1 VDLVLGLVERLN
13 SLAGAIGAGFLGA
26 FGLILPVALPRELGA
41 PIGWLALL
49 TLALA
54 AGEVARKFTWVIVGI
69 GWLLIAIRI
78 VLVVIRT

>member
-26 FGLILPVALPRELGA
+26 IGLIVPVALPRELAA

-49 TLALA
+49 TLALVT
-54 AGEVARKFTWVIVGI
+54 GEVARKLTWVVVGV

-78 VLVVIRT
+78 VLVVIHS